1 MNNNSSIRT
10 LNAISKC
17 EMRKVLFGAYSGKN
31 KYIPSGSK
39 TAELNSIALS
49 KHIQTTELVEYLQ
62 KKFRGVIKKSVI
74 FCENSPKNMYCNISL
89 LGRVRYILRG
99 KYGF

>member
-1 MNNNSSIRT
+1 M
-10 LNAISKC
+10 LLAIAKW
-17 EMRKVLFGAYSGKN
+17 EKFYLEHIAEKN

-62 KKFRGVIKKSVI
+62 KKISGGNKK
-74 FCENSPKNMYCNISL
+74 ERRL
-89 LGRVRYILRG
+89 LQKLSRKHLL
-99 KYGF
+99 